1 MSDDQSTDPI
11 VAADTTTNDTTTNDT
26 TTNAATAGRAPR
38 RVAPF
43 VALAV
48 VVVFVGFFWLLA
60 AADPPG
66 EESSA
71 ETPLAGKPAP
81 AIVSTTMDGEP
92 FDLTRRRGSWVV
104 LNFFNSTCVPC
115 IREHPDLVAFH
126 EEQEA
131 LGAEG
136 AELYTVVFDD
146 ADEPV
151 REFFE
156 ENGGDW
162 PIVRDPDGTIAV
174 SFGMSQVPETWI
186 VSPEG
191 IVTARFIGQVTAEGL
206 SATMADLRVRRA
218 G

>member
-1 MSDDQSTDPI
+1 MSDDPAVTSDSPTNDE
-11 VAADTTTNDTTTNDT
+11 DTTPASDT
-26 TTNAATAGRAPR
+26 APTR

-60 AADPPG
+60 AADRPG
-66 EESSA
+66 DESSA
-71 ETPLAGKPAP
+71 ETPLIGKPAP
-81 AIVSTTMDGEP
+81 EIVSTTMDGEP

-126 EEQEA
+126 EEQVA
-131 LGAEG
+131 LGADG

-151 REFFE
+151 REFFD

-162 PIVRDPDGTIAV
+162 PIVRDPNGTIAV

-186 VSPEG
+186 VNPQG
-191 IVTARFIGQVTAEGL
+191 IVEARFIGQVTAEGL
-206 SATMADLRVRRA
+206 SATMADLRVRQA

>member
-1 MSDDQSTDPI
+1 VADDPVVTSDAPTNGDESTPES
-11 VAADTTTNDTTTNDT
+11 NS
-26 TTNAATAGRAPR
+26 APTR

-60 AADPPG
+60 AADRPG
-66 EESSA
+66 DESSA
-71 ETPLAGKPAP
+71 QTPLIDKPAP
-81 AIVSTTMDGEP
+81 EIVSTTMDGEP

-126 EEQEA
+126 EEQVA
-131 LGAEG
+131 LGADG

-146 ADEPV
+146 SDEPV
-151 REFFE
+151 REFFD

-162 PIVRDPDGTIAV
+162 PIVRDPNGTIAV

-186 VSPEG
+186 VSPSG
-191 IVTARFIGQVTAEGL
+191 IVKARFIGQVTAEGL
-206 SATMADLRVRRA
+206 SATMADLRVRQA

>member
-1 MSDDQSTDPI
+1 MSDDP
-11 VAADTTTNDTTTNDT
+11 VATSDAPTNGED
-26 TTNAATAGRAPR
+26 AAPTSDAAPTR

-60 AADPPG
+60 SADRPSD
-66 EESSA
+66 ESTA
-71 ETPLAGKPAP
+71 QTPLAGKPAP
-81 AIVSTTMDGEP
+81 EIVSTTMDGEP

-126 EEQEA
+126 EEQVA
-131 LGAEG
+131 LGADG

-151 REFFE
+151 REFFD

-174 SFGMSQVPETWI
+174 SFGMSQVPETWV

-191 IVTARFIGQVTAEGL
+191 IVAARFIGQVTAEGL
-206 SATMADLRVRRA
+206 SATLADLRVQQA

>member
-1 MSDDQSTDPI
+1 MSDDPTVTSDGATSVDDATPPASD
-11 VAADTTTNDTTTNDT
+11 AAPT
-26 TTNAATAGRAPR
+26 R

-60 AADPPG
+60 AADRPG
-66 EESSA
+66 EESAA
-71 ETPLAGKPAP
+71 EAPLIGKPAP
-81 AIVSTTMDGEP
+81 EIVSTTLDGEP

-115 IREHPDLVAFH
+115 IREHPDLVEFH
-126 EEQEA
+126 TEQVA
-131 LGAEG
+131 LGASG

-151 REFFE
+151 REFFD

-162 PIVRDPDGTIAV
+162 PVVLDPNGTIAV
-174 SFGMSQVPETWI
+174 AFGMSQVPETWI
-186 VSPEG
+186 VNPKG
-191 IVTARFIGQVTAEGL
+191 IVEARFIGQVTADGL
-206 SATMADLRVRRA
+206 TETLADLRVRLA

>member
-1 MSDDQSTDPI
+1 MSDTDVVGMPP
-11 VAADTTTNDTTTNDT
+11 DPQPS
-26 TTNAATAGRAPR
+26 GR

-43 VALAV
+43 VGIAV
-48 VVVFVGFFWLLA
+48 LVVMLGFLWILIS
-60 AADPPG
+60 ADGPDTS
-66 EESSA
+66 ETA

-92 FDLTRRRGSWVV
+92 FDLSRRRGSWVV

-115 IREHPDLVAFH
+115 IREHPELMKFST
-126 EEQEA
+126 EQA
-131 LGAEG
+131 ARGTDG

-146 ADEPV
+146 SDGPV

-174 SFGMSQVPETWI
+174 SFGMSQVPETWV

-191 IVTARFIGQVTAEGL
+191 IVAARFIGEIT
-206 SATMADLRVRRA
+206 SADLTASIDDFRIQR
-218 G
+218 GG